1 MGYQLD
7 DALAL
12 VGASAAVEGL
22 RALIAQVAQS
32 SATLLIRGESGTGKE
47 VVARLVH
54 AQSPRSDA
62 PFVPVNCGA
71 IPADL
76 LESELFGHR
85 KGAFTGAL
93 ADRLGR
99 FQLANGGT
107 LFLDEIGDMP
117 AYMKVKLLR
126 VLQERQVEPVGGTA
140 PESVDVRVVAA
151 THRDLEKA
159 VADGSFREDLY
170 YRLNVIPVEVPA
182 LRERLDDLPLLT
194 EYLSALHAPDGAE
207 PLTLSEGF
215 MALLT
220 RHDWPG
226 NVREL
231 SNLLQRFSTLYP
243 GSCLEPET
251 VPSSLLPQGLLAP
264 EGNPFAAAPAGDD
277 PLGLL
282 LGKAPANPVEAAIMA
297 GQGWGAFPEE
307 GVSLREQL
315 AEFESTLIARALDA
329 AGGNVSQAARLLK
342 VQRTTLIEKINKY
355 ELTS

>member
-12 VGASAAVEGL
+12 VGASPAVESL
-22 RALIAQVAQS
+22 RALIDQVAQS

-54 AQSPRSDA
+54 AQSARADA

-99 FQLANGGT
+99 FQLAHGGT

-117 AYMKVKLLR
+117 AYMQVKLLR
-126 VLQERQVEPVGGTA
+126 VLQEREVEPVGGSA
-140 PESVDVRVVAA
+140 PEAVDVRVVAA
-151 THRDLEKA
+151 THRDLEQA
-159 VADGSFREDLY
+159 VAEGAFREDLY
-170 YRLNVIPVEVPA
+170 YRLNVIPVAVPA

-194 EYLSALHAPDGAE
+194 EYLAALHAQPDAD

-215 MALLT
+215 MALLA

-243 GSCLEPET
+243 GACLEPQN
-251 VPSSLLPQGLLAP
+251 VPPSLFPQGLLAADGQGSP
-264 EGNPFAAAPAGDD
+264 PAPAEDD
-277 PLGLL
+277 PLGCCSERPRATPSRRRSWR
-282 LGKAPANPVEAAIMA
+282 GRGGGPFQRRGVPA
-297 GQGWGAFPEE
+297 GAT
-307 GVSLREQL
+307 R
-315 AEFESTLIARALDA
+315 
-329 AGGNVSQAARLLK
+329 RL
-342 VQRTTLIEKINKY
+342 
-355 ELTS
+355 

>member
-1 MGYQLD
+1 MGYELD

-12 VGASAAVEGL
+12 VGESSAIASL
-22 RALIAQVAQS
+22 RTLIEQVAHS

-54 AQSPRSDA
+54 AQSPRA
-62 PFVPVNCGA
+62 GRPFVPVNCGA
-71 IPADL
+71 IPGDL

-99 FQLANGGT
+99 FQLAHGGT

-117 AYMKVKLLR
+117 AYMQVKLLR
-126 VLQERQVEPVGGTA
+126 VLQERQVEPVGGSA
-140 PESVDVRVVAA
+140 PEPVDVRVVAA

-159 VADGSFREDLY
+159 VAEGGFREDLY
-170 YRLNVIPVEVPA
+170 YRLNVIPIEVPA
-182 LRERLDDLPLLT
+182 LRERLDDLPLLA
-194 EYLSALHAPDGAE
+194 EYLAALHTQGAAE
-207 PLTLSEGF
+207 PITLSAAF
-215 MALLT
+215 LARLSQ
-220 RHDWPG
+220 HDWPG

-243 GSCLEPET
+243 GQCLEPQNI
-251 VPSSLLPQGLLAP
+251 PSSLLPQGLL
-264 EGNPFAAAPAGDD
+264 GNSGGQATAASGED

-282 LGKAPANPVEAAIMA
+282 FGQAPGNSVEAAIMA

-307 GVSLREQL
+307 GLSLREQL
-315 AEFESTLIARALDA
+315 AEFESTLIARALEA

-355 ELTS
+355 ELVS

>member
-1 MGYQLD
+1 MGYELD

-12 VGASAAVEGL
+12 VGASPAVEAL
-22 RALIAQVAQS
+22 RSLIDQVAQS
-32 SATLLIRGESGTGKE
+32 TATLLIRGESGTGKE

-54 AQSPRSDA
+54 AQSPRAGA

-71 IPADL
+71 IPSDL

-117 AYMKVKLLR
+117 PYMQVKLLR
-126 VLQERQVEPVGGTA
+126 VLQERQVEPVGGSS
-140 PESVDVRVVAA
+140 PEKVDVRVVAA

-182 LRERLDDLPLLT
+182 LRDRLEDLPLLA
-194 EYLSALHAPDGAE
+194 EYLAAVHAPATGE
-207 PLTLSEGF
+207 PITLSEGF
-215 MALLT
+215 LAMLA

-243 GSCLEPET
+243 GVCLEPELI
-251 VPSSLLPQGLLAP
+251 PPSLLPQGLLPRDGDEGPLRAP
-264 EGNPFAAAPAGDD
+264 ED
-277 PLGLL
+277 PIGLL
-282 LGKAPANPVEAAIMA
+282 FGKAPGNAVEAAIMA

-315 AEFESTLIARALDA
+315 AEFESTLIARALEA
-329 AGGNVSQAARLLK
+329 AGNNVSQAARLLK

-355 ELTS
+355 NLAS

>member
-54 AQSPRSDA
+54 AQSPRADA

-117 AYMKVKLLR
+117 AYMQVKLLR

-140 PESVDVRVVAA
+140 PETVDVRVVAA

-194 EYLSALHAPDGAE
+194 EYLSALHAPEGAE

-215 MALLT
+215 MALLA

-243 GSCLEPET
+243 GTCLEPEN

-264 EGNPFAAAPAGDD
+264 EGNPFAAAPASDD

-315 AEFESTLIARALDA
+315 AEFESTLISRALDA

>member
-54 AQSPRSDA
+54 AQSPRSDG

-117 AYMKVKLLR
+117 AYMQVKLLR

-140 PESVDVRVVAA
+140 PETVDVRVVAA
-151 THRDLEKA
+151 THRDLERA

-170 YRLNVIPVEVPA
+170 YRLNVVRIETPS
-182 LRERLDDLPLLT
+182 LRDRMEDLPELVDFMLQRLNSRHST
-194 EYLSALHAPDGAE
+194 GTVEISDNALDILASYP
-207 PLTLSEGF
+207 
-215 MALLT
+215 
-220 RHDWPG
+220 WPG

-231 SNLLQRFSTLYP
+231 RNLIERVLILSEGDGPIEAADFSGT
-243 GSCLEPET
+243 EP
-251 VPSSLLPQGLLAP
+251 VK
-264 EGNPFAAAPAGDD
+264 AGDD
-277 PLGLL
+277 RVVLSGNVATLP
-282 LGKAPANPVEAAIMA
+282 
-297 GQGWGAFPEE
+297 
-307 GVSLREQL
+307 LRE
-315 AEFESTLIARALDA
+315 AREAFVL
-329 AGGNVSQAARLLK
+329 
-342 VQRTTLIEKINKY
+342 
-355 ELTS
+355 

>member
-12 VGASAAVEGL
+12 VGASPAVESL
-22 RALIAQVAQS
+22 RALIDQVAQS

-54 AQSPRSDA
+54 AQSARADA

-99 FQLANGGT
+99 FQLAHGGT

-117 AYMKVKLLR
+117 AYMQVKLLR
-126 VLQERQVEPVGGTA
+126 VLQEREVEPVGGSA
-140 PESVDVRVVAA
+140 PEAVDVRVVAA
-151 THRDLEKA
+151 THRDLEQA
-159 VADGSFREDLY
+159 VAEGAFREDLY
-170 YRLNVIPVEVPA
+170 YRLNVIPVAVPA

-194 EYLSALHAPDGAE
+194 EYLAALHAQPDAD
-207 PLTLSEGF
+207 PLTLSESF
-215 MALLT
+215 MALLA

-243 GSCLEPET
+243 GACLEPQT
-251 VPSSLLPQGLLAP
+251 VPPSLFPQGLLAKDGQGSP
-264 EGNPFAAAPAGDD
+264 PAPAEDD

-282 LGKAPANPVEAAIMA
+282 LGKAPGNAVEAAIMA
-297 GQGWGAFPEE
+297 GQGWGSFPEE

-315 AEFESTLIARALDA
+315 ADFESTLIARALQA
-329 AGGNVSQAARLLK
+329 SGGNISQAARLLK

-355 ELTS
+355 ELSS